1 MKTTCAYCWWF
12 IALVVAGLLPGGCV
26 PLRAGHAVAE
36 SPESSSE
43 KRQRVHRCYE
53 VEVIS
58 DPPGAHIQVNDDY
71 VGDAPLTIQMKGDRH
86 GRVTQTYRVR
96 ADPNIAGDYVQVK
109 VFKYWEYI
117 DSDPVPRRIRFQMNL
132 VPAGKDLNVN
142 IRDERE

>member
-26 PLRAGHAVAE
+26 PLRAGH
-36 SPESSSE
+36 
-43 KRQRVHRCYE
+43 HRCYE

-58 DPPGAHIQVNDDY
+58 DPPGAHIHVNDDY